1 MERAPGY
8 YAKLGARERRA
19 LPPLEPL
26 RGDGIVGS
34 MSARWK
40 EWKRR
45 GAPRLLVQWLRSGVP
60 IKWLGPAPKRGQE
73 REEWQ
78 SEEIVRELRG
88 LVEDG
93 AFVRG
98 EAAVVAPTFLI
109 PKKDGKVRLIHDLR
123 ETNKHIVPPRFTLHG
138 ARDAAAVTRKAKW
151 LAVLDLKHGYQQV
164 AMEPAARR
172 FLGAKMGR
180 ETVVSTVLPFG
191 LNLSPYV
198 FTRLTNWLAR
208 QVRARFGLEV
218 AVYIDDFLIGAE
230 SREALEE
237 GVAKVKRFFA
247 ELGVVVSQEKEMRA
261 ANRVEFIGFVWDAAN
276 KTVEVPRERR
286 REYRRAVKNLLRHP
300 QSRGT
305 WRRVIGKLGFL
316 REAVGPTMRHIRSLL
331 RVVAKRNNEGRLIE
345 ASGEAR
351 QDLEWWYAELRK
363 GAKLSL
369 EVAPVSAS
377 ITTDASDGGL
387 GFIVETEGV
396 GKENKERRSR
406 FEASQAPEHPESH
419 INRKEI
425 EAILRA
431 LENHRNELKG
441 RRVVWY
447 SDSTTALAA
456 IRRQGTQKLSQAA
469 WQVTK
474 DVLDLA
480 ERERITILP
489 KHVPGRLNCAADA
502 LSRPDEERGEW
513 ERALEKITKKWGPLQ
528 EDPCGATREP
538 TCLLESLEWANGR
551 ALLLPEVWKIGEVVD
566 LVGLCAAEVEP
577 SGHPSIWD
585 KMAVLVT
592 PVWRGS
598 AWWPA
603 VERIRTGYIHLGR
616 LASENTRRWQ
626 QRNGHAPDWT
636 ASLIPLQTPCGLQR
650 RDKSTRG
657 CSEGSWSGRN
667 CEA

>member
-1 MERAPGY
+1 M
-8 YAKLGARERRA
+8 

-73 REEWQ
+73 REERQ
-78 SEEIVRELRG
+78 SGEIVRELRG

-164 AMEPAARR
+164 AMEPAARK

-247 ELGVVVSQEKEMRA
+247 ELGVVVSQEKEVRA

-316 REAVGPTMRHIRSLL
+316 REAVGPAMRHIRSLL

-396 GKENKERRSR
+396 GKENEERRLR

-502 LSRPDEERGEW
+502 LSRPDEERGGW

-585 KMAVLVT
+585 RMAVLVT

-657 CSEGSWSGRN
+657 CLEGSWSGRS